1 MARNHYTVEGP
12 RVASTSMPERAP
24 RDFNDWQDD
33 LQWERDLDR
42 LLEEFKR
49 SIGQRIRTAYYASK
63 DESYPNV

>member
-1 MARNHYTVEGP
+1 MKHSAISAHMPNIR
-12 RVASTSMPERAP
+12 STSYPERAP
-24 RDFNDWQDD
+24 RDFNEWQDD

-63 DESYPNV
+63 DESYTDV

>member
-1 MARNHYTVEGP
+1 MPNIR
-12 RVASTSMPERAP
+12 STSYPERPAKN
-24 RDFNDWQDD
+24 FNDWQDD

-63 DESYPNV
+63 DESYTDV